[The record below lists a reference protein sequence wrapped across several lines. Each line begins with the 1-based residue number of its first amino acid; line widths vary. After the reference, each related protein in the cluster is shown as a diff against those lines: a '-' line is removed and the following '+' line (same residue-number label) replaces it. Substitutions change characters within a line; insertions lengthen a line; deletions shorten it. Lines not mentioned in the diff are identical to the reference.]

1 MQGIYAI
8 HGLDFAKYNPTLDW
22 SGKLFEQYE
31 EIAPIRKRAGV
42 YAFTLCGEIVYIG
55 SSTNLFGRLQT
66 HIGNLQ
72 GKTNYRRS
80 SLKWRKY
87 HYLNKHISKVQF
99 HVLEFCE
106 YGTTK
111 EDLEILEYKYI
122 NQHCPIFNVN
132 YKDKLKRWNGSEYDI
147 DNFVNGAI
155 SMDDLKQSNTTK

>member
-1 MQGIYAI
+1 MQGAYII
-8 HGLDFAKYNPTLDW
+8 NGLDFAKYNLELDW

-31 EIAPIRKRAGV
+31 EIDALRRQPGI

-87 HYLNKHISKVQF
+87 HYLNKHISMVQF
-99 HVLEFCE
+99 QVIEFCDHNI
-106 YGTTK
+106 TK
-111 EDLEILEYKYI
+111 DELEALEYAYI
-122 NQHCPIFNVN
+122 NQYCPIFNIN
-132 YKDKLKRWNGSEYDI
+132 YKDKLKRWNGFEYDI
-147 DNFVNGAI
+147 DNFVNGII
-155 SMDDLKQSNTTK
+155 SIDDLKNKF